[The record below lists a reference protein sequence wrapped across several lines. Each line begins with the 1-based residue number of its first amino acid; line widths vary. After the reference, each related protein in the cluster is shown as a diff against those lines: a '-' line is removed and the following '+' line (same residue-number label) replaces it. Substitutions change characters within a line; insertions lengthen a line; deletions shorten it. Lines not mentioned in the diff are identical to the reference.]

1 MKKIRKLLPI
11 LGLSFLLVGC
21 NKVENTSSTLLT
33 TPNDLTI
40 NVADSTYSFTGVD
53 NATYYSIKVYKKE
66 ADNTYGTRAVASSG
80 MIKKNTDG
88 SNSYSGTFEDYQFL
102 AGDYRA
108 TIKSIAPKYKTGTG
122 TKDFTSTML
131 GAPTVTAYFNESG
144 EGDAKVVSI
153 DVSITAAET
162 ITTSYTLDI
171 LNASNTS
178 IYTNASALA
187 GDINIKASDLTGV
200 ESISSD
206 DTYTVKVQGN
216 AIEGYTQASAVT
228 AKVSKKSNNNNPGGP
243 GDNNP
248 GGPGDNNP
256 SAGFS
261 LTVSDVDIDVTA
273 DSGSFKLGGSIS
285 CTATKGSAPAGA
297 DYYWE
302 FNDGNAVTGTIT
314 CNSDKTVKI
323 TANGGPYNNSE
334 ASGTWSVADNKLA
347 ITLS

>member
-21 NKVENTSSTLLT
+21 NKTNNTSSTLLT
-33 TPNDLTI
+33 TPDDLTI
-40 NVADSTYSFTGVD
+40 NVSDATYSFTGVE

-66 ADNTYGTRAVASSG
+66 ANNTFGTRAVASSG

-122 TKDFTSTML
+122 TKDFSSTML

-144 EGDAKVVSI
+144 EGEAKVVSI

-171 LNASNTS
+171 LNAANTS
-178 IYTNASALA
+178 VYTNATATA

-200 ESISSD
+200 ESISTD

-228 AKVSKKSNNNNPGGP
+228 AKVSKKSSGNNQ
-243 GDNNP
+243 

-273 DSGSFKLGGSIS
+273 DSGTFKLGGSIN
-285 CTATKGSAPAGA
+285 CTATKGTAPAGA

-302 FNDGNAVTGTIT
+302 FNDGNAVTGSIT
-314 CNSDKTVKI
+314 CNSDNTVKV
-323 TANGGPYNNSE
+323 TATGGPYNNSE
-334 ASGTWSVADNKLA
+334 ATGTWSVAENKLA